1 MQFDQLT
8 RREFITLLSGAA
20 TASPLAARAQQAG
33 EMRRI
38 GVLIPPKR
46 RDTELRTMFRVDC
59 LPSLPRNCGHSSR
72 DRGQRVLVIPDF
84 QSGLFLQQFNF
95 VCGAKRAMSGMASP
109 NSLIRAPVGRYPTGA
124 LLFWIVTHGNGAGIV
139 GSSLTQACCK
149 PGVRELLD

>member
-59 LPSLPRNCGHSSR
+59 LPLLPRNCGHSSR
-72 DRGQRVLVIPDF
+72 DRGQRVLR
-84 QSGLFLQQFNF
+84 SFLT
-95 VCGAKRAMSGMASP
+95 A
-109 NSLIRAPVGRYPTGA
+109 I
-124 LLFWIVTHGNGAGIV
+124 
-139 GSSLTQACCK
+139 
-149 PGVRELLD
+149 

>member
-1 MQFDQLT
+1 MK
-8 RREFITLLSGAA
+8 RREFITLLGGAA
-20 TASPLAARAQQAG
+20 AWPLAARGQQAC

-38 GVLIPPKR
+38 GALMTPTKR

-95 VCGAKRAMSGMASP
+95 ACGAKRAMSGMGFPFPQQP
-109 NSLIRAPVGRYPTGA
+109 NARPCWKIPNQDFA
-124 LLFWIVTHGNGAGIV
+124 F
-139 GSSLTQACCK
+139 
-149 PGVRELLD
+149 LDDDTR